1 METDKGGRD
10 TTAALLAV
18 IGALVICITVIVII
32 ISVVTFF
39 KHKTLPSKIASSPS
53 WWLHHCVLA
62 VQQEPKES
70 RNPIYEGPLYESL
83 EETLS
88 PLPPPL
94 SARRRGSGECVSSA
108 VGNLY
113 TSSLPVP
120 IPTSLENTQQGT
132 LLTPKTQPQDTPGPG
147 EDDTYTVMNPVGH
160 ATREGFRINPYMEHL
175 LVGSA
180 IMENEPV
187 NS

>member
-18 IGALVICITVIVII
+18 IGALTAVVICITVIVIII

-94 SARRRGSGECVSSA
+94 SSVGRRGSGECVSS
-108 VGNLY
+108 NLY

-120 IPTSLENTQQGT
+120 IPTSLETTQQGT

-147 EDDTYTVMNPVGH
+147 EEDTYTVMSPAGH
-160 ATREGFRINPYMEHL
+160 AARDGYSFTPYMEDRAGWIGHH
-175 LVGSA
+175 GK
-180 IMENEPV
+180 
-187 NS
+187 